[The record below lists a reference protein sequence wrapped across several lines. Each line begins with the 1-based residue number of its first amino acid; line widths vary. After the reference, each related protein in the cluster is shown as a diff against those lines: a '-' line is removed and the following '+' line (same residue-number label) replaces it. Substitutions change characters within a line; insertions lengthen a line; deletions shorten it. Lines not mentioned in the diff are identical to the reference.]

1 MYTKAHVKDGD
12 PVSQKEESGTR
23 GLELVSLLTKI
34 SLVLCGWLHF
44 VPSFGI

>member
-1 MYTKAHVKDGD
+1 MYTKAHKWKEDL
-12 PVSQKEESGTR
+12 VSQKEESGTR
-23 GLELVSLLTKI
+23 GLELVRLLTKV